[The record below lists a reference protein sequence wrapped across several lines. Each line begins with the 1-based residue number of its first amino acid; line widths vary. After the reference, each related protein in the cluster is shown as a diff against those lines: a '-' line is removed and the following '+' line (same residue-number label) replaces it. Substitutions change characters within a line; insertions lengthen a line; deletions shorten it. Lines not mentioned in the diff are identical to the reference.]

1 VKVVYVIGP
10 LRAATPYLVE
20 QNIREAEAVALQVW
34 RAGLSAVC
42 VHSSTRFMHGAAPE
56 EVFIEGVMEQLR
68 RSDAVIVVGCYPTGS
83 EGSNAEIQEAMRL
96 GLPILYAWGDESY
109 SGEIMRR
116 LAQTPDGYRV
126 EHKGPPGSARCPFWG
141 VSEREHRLR
150 GGGHG

>member
-126 EHKGPPGSARCPFWG
+126 EHKGPPGLS
-141 VSEREHRLR
+141 H
-150 GGGHG
+150 GHP

>member
-56 EVFIEGVMEQLR
+56 EVFTWIRSTGR
-68 RSDAVIVVGCYPTGS
+68 RVLTRP
-83 EGSNAEIQEAMRL
+83 R
-96 GLPILYAWGDESY
+96 P
-109 SGEIMRR
+109 
-116 LAQTPDGYRV
+116 
-126 EHKGPPGSARCPFWG
+126 
-141 VSEREHRLR
+141 RLR
-150 GGGHG
+150 GSSGGRVQGLQPGAPGPRCGRRR